1 MQKQVDFQSARAHSR
16 YLLKMWKTN
25 AAARTK
31 REKTAEADLA
41 ICRRSPP
48 RTYRA
53 YPARLLADPDRD
65 WYSCFIGVNDHGDR
79 LLIRHEPAEQFPSST
94 P

>member
-41 ICRRSPP
+41 ICADRPHAPTVLIPRDFWPP
-48 RTYRA
+48 R
-53 YPARLLADPDRD
+53 L
-65 WYSCFIGVNDHGDR
+65 
-79 LLIRHEPAEQFPSST
+79 
-94 P
+94 